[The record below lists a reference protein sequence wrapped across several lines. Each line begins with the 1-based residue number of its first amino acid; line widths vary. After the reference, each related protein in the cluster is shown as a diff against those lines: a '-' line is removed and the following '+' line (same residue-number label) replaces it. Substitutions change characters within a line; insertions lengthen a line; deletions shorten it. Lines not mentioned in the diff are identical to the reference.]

1 MTTEYTTYSC
11 STCKKPLS
19 LAELMNHACGV
30 TEEMVR
36 SLIADAITD
45 KEEHIRR
52 VVREEVQKTRV
63 PWDVLRKEMLKHVPS
78 ASFCEGPKI
87 GSSEVRF
94 DKEPPFP
101 FKTTACESSATSF
114 SGVPSDDAGVAQQQ
128 SACSSPAASSTKPS
142 GKATFD
148 KNEQPFGVDS
158 RYNRCDCCG
167 EMVDPMDPSWRH
179 AGDHWQH
186 QCKGVDAQAGH
197 PGTATKADPSPL
209 REFVEAADEL
219 RTCVADG
226 WSEANRY
233 DAARSRFNVDKL
245 SSQASEAYGNGRS
258 NALVKSEAEMS
269 ALRLERERLRSE
281 LEKASKDMDDI
292 ANAWSDGHDPDWF
305 RRVVAVLKRTGRL
318 GGSK

>member
-1 MTTEYTTYSC
+1 MTTEYTTYAC
-11 STCKKPLS
+11 NTCGARFAGNLSTKCPMCVPL
-19 LAELMNHACGV
+19 
-30 TEEMVR
+30 TEERVR
-36 SLIADAITD
+36 EIVRDGIRADQGYMDERVREMIAEALTE

-52 VVREEVQKTRV
+52 VFRQE
-63 PWDVLRKEMLKHVPS
+63 LHNN
-78 ASFCEGPKI
+78 
-87 GSSEVRF
+87 
-94 DKEPPFP
+94 
-101 FKTTACESSATSF
+101 
-114 SGVPSDDAGVAQQQ
+114 AGIAQQQ
-128 SACSSPAASSTKPS
+128 SACSSPAAS
-142 GKATFD
+142 
-148 KNEQPFGVDS
+148 
-158 RYNRCDCCG
+158 
-167 EMVDPMDPSWRH
+167 
-179 AGDHWQH
+179 
-186 QCKGVDAQAGH
+186 
-197 PGTATKADPSPL
+197 TAL

-233 DAARSRFNVDKL
+233 DAARSRVNVDKL
-245 SSQASEAYGNGRS
+245 SSQASEAYENGRS